1 MARSGSTLQYHDTK
15 VFSVTGI
22 LGRFQTQG
30 GIHPSLST
38 NGPQV
43 VNNDNAV
50 KFNGI
55 FQKCYQFTITK
66 TYTLLANFL
75 KQNQSL
81 V

>member
-1 MARSGSTLQYHDTK
+1 
-15 VFSVTGI
+15 VTGI

-55 FQKCYQFTITK
+55 FKKMLPIYYYK
-66 TYTLLANFL
+66 DVHVAR
-75 KQNQSL
+75 
-81 V
+81 